1 MSSSAHSTRK
11 AELRAFA
18 RTLEARDRG
27 AAAAEAL
34 RRLVD
39 LPEFARA
46 RTIAFYAAIADEVPV
61 EAAADTSR
69 QRGAQTV
76 YPVQAAAGL
85 ELALSDGGDSL
96 RAGRGGIRE
105 PERAASRIRVEDVD
119 AFLVPGLLFD
129 RSCRRLGRG
138 GGHYDRLLK
147 HARAGAT
154 PIGICYA
161 ERVVEELPEDS
172 WDVAMEIVV
181 TDRFVIRRSP
191 REGRA

>member
-1 MSSSAHSTRK
+1 MGSAAQSTRK

-18 RTLEARDRG
+18 RELGSRDRR

-34 RRLVD
+34 LRLVE
-39 LPEFARA
+39 LPEFAHA
-46 RTIAFYAAIADEVPV
+46 RTIAFYAAIADEVPL
-61 EAAADTSR
+61 ENAADASR
-69 QRGAQTV
+69 MRGVRTV
-76 YPVQAAAGL
+76 YPVQSAGGL
-85 ELALSDGGDSL
+85 ELAVSDAGDSL
-96 RAGRGGIRE
+96 VPGRGGVRE
-105 PERAASRIRVEDVD
+105 PASDASRVPVEEVDV
-119 AFLVPGLLFD
+119 FLVPGLLFD

-154 PIGICYA
+154 SIGICYA

-172 WDVAMEIVV
+172 WDVAMALVV

-191 REGRA
+191 REGRT